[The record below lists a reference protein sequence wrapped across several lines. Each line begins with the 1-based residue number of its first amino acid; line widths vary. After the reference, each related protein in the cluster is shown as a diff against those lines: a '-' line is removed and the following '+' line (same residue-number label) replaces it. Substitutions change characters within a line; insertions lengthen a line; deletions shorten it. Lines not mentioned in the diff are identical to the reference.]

1 MSGALDFRDRGQLF
15 AALER
20 ETFDVLVIGGGVT
33 GAGVARDAAM
43 RGLKVALVEA
53 RDFASGTS
61 SRSSKMIHG
70 GLRYLAQGDLGLVR
84 EAASERKAVEAI
96 APHLTRLTPFIVPAK
111 NLAGIAKLNA
121 GLWTFEKL
129 GGVAKDRKHET
140 WSREELAKNEPAM
153 RVDDLAGAIVYPEYL
168 TDDARLTLANVRSA
182 TVYGAVVASY
192 APVTELLVEGE
203 HVVGAVIGDS
213 LGSGGARVRAKV
225 VVNAAGPW
233 VDSLRKLED
242 QAAPK
247 RLTLTKGIHV
257 VAPSE
262 KLPVKRTVVIST
274 PDKRSIFAVPKRGM
288 TYIGT
293 TDTFYEGADYWPKI
307 EKADVDYLLDAVAA
321 RFTSPRLSPNDLT
334 SAWSGVRPL
343 VTEEGK
349 SPSDISRKDE
359 IWTGP
364 GEMLSIAGGKL
375 TAYRQMAQDV
385 VDMVQKAL
393 GGKTTKSMT
402 AATPLVGGDVD
413 VATVNTS
420 LRSQGL
426 SDIEAARLV
435 QLYGSE
441 ALEATGG
448 PAAEARRAVLLEGAL
463 TLEDYWVRRSARA
476 WFDPDAGIGAL
487 EPAAQ
492 AMGDLLGWSAQEC
505 ERQVA
510 TCKGIHDESMS
521 FQSSA
526 HPGESRDP
534 S

>member
-1 MSGALDFRDRGQLF
+1 MQGALDFRDRAKVF
-15 AALER
+15 AALEA
-20 ETFDVLVIGGGVT
+20 ETFDLLVIGGGVT

-43 RGLKVALVEA
+43 RGLKVAMVEA

-70 GLRYLAQGDLGLVR
+70 GLRYLAQGDLALVR

-96 APHLTRLTPFIVPAK
+96 APHLTRMTPFIVPAK
-111 NLAGIAKLNA
+111 NMAGIAKLNA

-140 WSREELAKNEPAM
+140 WSRDELGRQEPAM

-182 TVYGAVVASY
+182 TVYGAVVANY
-192 APVTELLVEGE
+192 APVTELMVEGG
-203 HVVGAVIGDS
+203 HVVGAVVGDG
-213 LGSGGARVRAKV
+213 LGGNGGARVRAKV

-242 QAAPK
+242 GGAPK
-247 RLTLTKGIHV
+247 RLTLTKGIHLV
-257 VAPSE
+257 LPGE
-262 KLPVKRTVVIST
+262 KLPVSRTVVIST

-293 TDTFYEGADYWPKI
+293 TDTFYEGADYWPRI
-307 EKADVDYLLDAVAA
+307 ETADVDYLLDAVAA
-321 RFTSPRLSPNDLT
+321 RFTTPRLKHGDLT

-343 VTEEGK
+343 VAEEGK

-393 GGKTTKSMT
+393 GGKASKSVT
-402 AATPLVGGDVD
+402 AKTPLVSGDVN
-413 VATVNTS
+413 VAAVIQQ
-420 LRSQGL
+420 LRGQGL
-426 SDIEAARLV
+426 AEHEAERLV

-441 ALEATGG
+441 APEAVGG
-448 PAAEARRAVLLEGAL
+448 PEVEARRAVLFEGAL
-463 TLEDYWVRRSARA
+463 KLEDYWVRRSARA
-476 WFDPDAGIGAL
+476 WFDQDAGIGAL
-487 EPAAQ
+487 EPASR
-492 AMGDLLGWSAQEC
+492 AMGELLGWSDA
-505 ERQVA
+505 EREQQVEQ
-510 TCKGIHDESMS
+510 CRSIHNESMS

-526 HPGESRDP
+526 HPG
-534 S
+534 